1 VQAMNR
7 QSADYEVV
15 IGMEIHAELRTA
27 SKMFCGC
34 GVVDTTLAEPNT
46 AVCPVC
52 GGLPGAMPVV
62 NQRAVEQAM
71 MVGLALNCDINAFTS
86 FARKNYFYP
95 DLPKGYQISQ
105 YDHPIATN
113 GWVEVQPEEGRGARI
128 GIRRAH
134 MEEDT
139 AKSFHFSASGR
150 NGSAHTLI
158 DFNRSGVPLL
168 EIVSEPDMHSVA
180 EAHAY
185 ATKIR
190 EVLRYL
196 GVNSGDM
203 EKGVLRFEA
212 NISIRPRGSQ
222 ELGTRTEIKNLNSFR
237 ALVRASEHEI
247 QRQIA
252 VVEAG
257 GAVIQ
262 ETLGWDEARGVT
274 YSQRSKEHAHDYR
287 YFPEPDLPP
296 LAIDPDWV
304 NEVRATLPE
313 LPDAKVVRFVR
324 DYGLPPNDV
333 RILVAERAL
342 ADYFEA
348 AVRVYAGNPT
358 EISKWVVGELAFL
371 MNRDGLGIKEVLI
384 SPESIAALVAL
395 VDRGTINQ
403 TSAKDVL
410 GTMFET
416 GKAPDVIVRKKGLV
430 QISDEEALLQV
441 VDQVLTENP
450 DQVEAYLGGRETLL
464 QWFMGQV
471 MRATRGRAQPQT
483 VLGLLRERLE
493 ARK

>member
-1 VQAMNR
+1 MN
-7 QSADYEVV
+7 QHTKDYEVV

-34 GVVDTTLAEPNT
+34 AVVDTTVAEPNT

-62 NQRAVEQAM
+62 NRRAVEQAM
-71 MVGLALNCDINAFTS
+71 AVGLALHCDINAFTS

-105 YDHPIATN
+105 FDHPIATD
-113 GWVEVQPEEGRGARI
+113 GWIEVEPDEGQAARI

-139 AKSFHFSASGR
+139 AKSFHHTT
-150 NGSAHTLI
+150 GSRGGGGYTLI

-168 EIVSEPDMHSVA
+168 EIVSEPDMRSVA

-190 EVLRYL
+190 EMLRYL
-196 GVNSGDM
+196 GVNTGDM

-212 NISIRPRGSQ
+212 NISVRPRGS
-222 ELGTRTEIKNLNSFR
+222 ETLGTRTEVKNLNSFR
-237 ALVRASEHEI
+237 ALVRSAEYEI

-257 GAVIQ
+257 GVVVQ

-274 YSQRSKEHAHDYR
+274 YSQRGKEHAHDYR

-296 LAIDPDWV
+296 LAIDAEWV
-304 NEVRATLPE
+304 EEVRASLPE
-313 LPDAKVVRFVR
+313 LPDAKHARFVR
-324 DYGLPPNDV
+324 DYGLPVNDV
-333 RILVAERAL
+333 RILVADRAL

-348 AVRVYAGNPT
+348 AARAHAGDALA
-358 EISKWVVGELAFL
+358 ISRWIVGELAFL
-371 MNRDGLGIKEVLI
+371 MNRDGVDIGEVRVTPASL
-384 SPESIAALVAL
+384 AALVSL
-395 VDRGTINQ
+395 VDKGTISQ

-410 GTMFET
+410 GAMFAT
-416 GKAPDVIVRKKGLV
+416 GRAPEDIVKEKGLV
-430 QISDEEALLQV
+430 QISDEEALSQV
-441 VDQVLTENP
+441 ADEVLAQHP
-450 DQVEAYLGGRETLL
+450 DQVAAYLEGKENLL

-483 VLGLLRERLE
+483 VLGLLREKLE
-493 ARK
+493 ARR